1 MTQLYKPN
9 TVVWEYHSP
18 CLNGSSMLIWR
29 GTLVHG
35 SDSGRRLFL
44 PQPAMENGIL
54 NIWLHNELH
63 VYMRF
68 NSLPDS
74 AFLSHTQIRHNE
86 NRHKSSGG
94 HRTSRSRTCSA
105 PFSSSTLSWRCST
118 PADRCSTSVTDWL
131 AVDSVSSFTWD
142 RSCVICLSCSHTCF
156 CSSSLSCISSYQQM
170 TQPFT
175 ITEWQWRRKV
185 VHVDNH

>member
-1 MTQLYKPN
+1 MALACSSEEAH
-9 TVVWEYHSP
+9 WCMAAILAGGCSYHNRQWKMAFSTYGCTMSCMYIWDSIL
-18 CLNGSSMLIWR
+18 CLILHFCCTWIW
-29 GTLVHG
+29 
-35 SDSGRRLFL
+35 
-44 PQPAMENGIL
+44 
-54 NIWLHNELH
+54 
-63 VYMRF
+63 
-68 NSLPDS
+68 
-74 AFLSHTQIRHNE
+74 HNE

-175 ITEWQWRRKV
+175 IREWQWRRKV